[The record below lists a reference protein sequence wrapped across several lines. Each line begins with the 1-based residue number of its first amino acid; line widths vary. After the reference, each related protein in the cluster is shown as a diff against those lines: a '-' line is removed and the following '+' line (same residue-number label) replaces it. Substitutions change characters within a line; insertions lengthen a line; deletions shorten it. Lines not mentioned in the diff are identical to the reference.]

1 MKTTTL
7 ALILA
12 LAAAGAAHATERG
25 QIRAVNGAAGAEISS
40 PQFPGLYG
48 QFWLQQYT
56 ADTFKDANGNNPVT
70 RLPAGPLGSVLLER
84 GGKVDATAFVPRL
97 TWLTDKRLGEGK
109 FGISAALPLVQ
120 IDQQVRFTARPG
132 DALVPQ
138 QVIDAA
144 QAQGNA
150 LAARS
155 SGKQSGL
162 GDMEV
167 MPYIDWQTDTYRYAF
182 GLGVVAPTGDYDA
195 KRAVNTG
202 TGNFWTIRPLA
213 VGSYVFESGIE
224 MGVRA
229 TYSFN
234 TRNKDTD
241 NKSGEYFAADYSV
254 HYKLSD
260 SWKLGAQGF
269 ANIQTT
275 HDRCAADTTAALAT
289 RPANNCGLVRAYGL
303 GPVGSWTSE
312 DGRVFV
318 DFKVLREF
326 AVQNRPQGTVFW
338 LRANF
343 RLDQ

>member
-1 MKTTTL
+1 MKKIAIALTL
-7 ALILA
+7 ALSA
-12 LAAAGAAHATERG
+12 TGAAHATERG
-25 QIRAVNGAAGAEISS
+25 QVRALNGAAGAEISS

-48 QFWLQQYT
+48 QFWLQQYS
-56 ADTFKDANGNNPVT
+56 ADTFKDANGKNPVT
-70 RLPAGPLGSVLLER
+70 SQATPLGTVLIER
-84 GGKVDATAFVPRL
+84 GGKLDATAFVPRL
-97 TWLTDKRLGEGK
+97 TWLTDTRFGEGK

-120 IDQQVRFTARPG
+120 IDQQVRLTARG
-132 DALVPQ
+132 ADASVSP
-138 QVIDAA
+138 AA
-144 QAQGNA
+144 VASVQAQVNP
-150 LAARS
+150 LAARA

-182 GLGVVAPTGDYDA
+182 GLGVVAPTGDYDP
-195 KRAVNTG
+195 KRPVNTG
-202 TGNFWTIRPLA
+202 TGNFWTFRPLA
-213 VGSYVFESGIE
+213 VGSYVFDGGIE

-234 TRNKDTD
+234 TKNKDTN

-275 HDRCAADTTAALAT
+275 HDRCTADTPQALAT